1 MRIVSGF
8 SAVVLSAALCFSSTT
23 AALANSCQ
31 PGQSGCVLPVGVTPP
46 PVQVTT
52 PVETVPGVIES
63 DVGGINWLP
72 ILLGLAALGLG
83 AYFLFFDDDEED
95 VVTPA

>member
-1 MRIVSGF
+1 MRIASGLT
-8 SAVVLSAALCFSSTT
+8 AAVLSVGLCLSSTT

-46 PVQVTT
+46 PVVQTQG
-52 PVETVPGVIES
+52 PVESVGEIVES
-63 DVGGINWLP
+63 GGIGWLP

-83 AYFLFFDDDEED
+83 AYFLLDDDEEE
-95 VVTPA
+95 VISP